1 MSKYVQQDDSLLG
14 ALTVRETF
22 SSAAAFYVAD
32 SAKRKPLV
40 EAVASMLGLTEQMS
54 TKIGDAFFRGLS
66 GGQKRRVS
74 IGIELIAQPA
84 MLFLDEVGLR
94 MGFCVVFCSK

>member
-1 MSKYVQQDDSLLG
+1 MSKYVQQEDSLLG

-22 SSAAAFYVAD
+22 AAAASFYVAD
-32 SAKRKPLV
+32 VSKRVPLV
-40 EAVASMLGLTEQMS
+40 EAVASMLGLMDQMS
-54 TKIGDAFFRGLS
+54 TKIGDIFFRGLS

-84 MLFLDEVGLR
+84 MLFLDEVR
-94 MGFCVVFCSK
+94 SFCPGMWVVVAD